1 MYVYIYIYV
10 QILYIYI
17 CVCFHI
23 YICRYYIYIYNCHKF
38 GNISTS
44 HVVSL
49 LPSQDSGLDLFLGA
63 SESGFAGEMT
73 GQSCGIDA
81 LI

>member
-1 MYVYIYIYV
+1 MFSFKSLYTYIYIYMYVYISIYAD
-10 QILYIYI
+10 I
-17 CVCFHI
+17 
-23 YICRYYIYIYNCHKF
+23 IYIYNCQKF